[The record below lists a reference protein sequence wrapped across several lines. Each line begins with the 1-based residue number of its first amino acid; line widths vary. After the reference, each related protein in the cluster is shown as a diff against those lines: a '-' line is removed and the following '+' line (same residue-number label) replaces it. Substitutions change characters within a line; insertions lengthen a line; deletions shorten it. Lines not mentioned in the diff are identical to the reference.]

1 MNNPL
6 NYTDIGFS
14 SYAGPDDF
22 WILSIDLCSG
32 RVEVVT
38 LVQKTT
44 IKLDDNER
52 RSVENRL
59 SECQIEKWADKYE
72 RPVLDGFRWSLTL
85 YNGDTEIKG
94 VSGVNDYPPSKQWQP
109 FMSMIHRLYDRTIKD
124 GETEIFPAFNTPCGT
139 DTGK

>member
-1 MNNPL
+1 L

-85 YNGDTEIKG
+85 YNGDTEIKE

-109 FMSMIHRLYDRTIKD
+109 FMSMIHRLYDRTVKD

>member
-1 MNNPL
+1 ML
-6 NYTDIGFS
+6 SYTKLVFS
-14 SYAGPDDF
+14 TFTGPGEF
-22 WILSIDLCSG
+22 WVLSIDFDSNEA
-32 RVEVVT
+32 EVLT

-44 IKLDDNER
+44 LKLDKCER
-52 RSVENRL
+52 RSIENRVL
-59 SECQIEKWADKYE
+59 ESQIEEWGTKYE
-72 RPVLDGFRWSLTL
+72 RSFYDGFRWSLPL
-85 YNGDTEIKG
+85 YNGDTEIKK

>member
-1 MNNPL
+1 M

-52 RSVENRL
+52 HSVENRL

-72 RPVLDGFRWSLTL
+72 RAVLDGFRWSLTL
-85 YNGDTEIKG
+85 YNGDTEIKE
-94 VSGVNDYPPSKQWQP
+94 VSGVNDYPPSKQWQT

>member
-1 MNNPL
+1 M

-22 WILSIDLCSG
+22 WTLSIDLCSG

-85 YNGDTEIKG
+85 YNGDTEIKE

>member
-1 MNNPL
+1 M

-85 YNGDTEIKG
+85 YNGDTEIKE

-109 FMSMIHRLYDRTIKD
+109 FMSMIHRLYDRTVKD

>member
-1 MNNPL
+1 M

-109 FMSMIHRLYDRTIKD
+109 LMSMIHRLYDRTIKD

>member
-1 MNNPL
+1 M